1 MTNSNFGAV
10 HEHADHVETIGFR
23 FLPVAVDPDQRG
35 ALQLLP
41 LAVVNRLDRT
51 AKLRSSTS
59 FDLDEGDSPI
69 SLDNQIDVAPAIS
82 KASLDDSP
90 AAPTKPPL
98 RYSLSEL
105 SECLP
110 GH

>member
-69 SLDNQIDVAPAIS
+69 SLDHEIDVAATIS
-82 KASLDDSP
+82 KATLDDSP
-90 AAPTKPPL
+90 TAPTKPPL
-98 RYSLSEL
+98 RYSLPEFP
-105 SECLP
+105 ECLP
-110 GH
+110 GR